1 MDVKV
6 KRQSYKIGSKYH
18 YNFILIVSIQGVAS
32 VFDEKKISV
41 VLGNDSAPADCL
53 YEIIDGEIVITY
65 RHIGASGSFT
75 FGILVTNE

>member
-6 KRQSYKIGSKYH
+6 KRGTYKVGTKTYFT
-18 YNFILIVSIQGVAS
+18 YTLIVSIQGVAS